1 MKEERIL
8 IFKVENPCSDNCEIK
23 DITSCKTCNVK
34 KRYYEAK
41 TYDTAIE
48 KMARAM
54 CMRNNQNCKE
64 CNFYKDKNRCK
75 KYISGTSA
83 YPLLAEAALKALL
96 EE

>member
-48 KMARAM
+48 KMAKAM
-54 CMRNNQNCKE
+54 CKQGGICEATSCGDCTDWMGE
-64 CNFYKDKNRCK
+64 
-75 KYISGTSA
+75 ISE
-83 YPLLAEAALKALL
+83 LAEAALKALL